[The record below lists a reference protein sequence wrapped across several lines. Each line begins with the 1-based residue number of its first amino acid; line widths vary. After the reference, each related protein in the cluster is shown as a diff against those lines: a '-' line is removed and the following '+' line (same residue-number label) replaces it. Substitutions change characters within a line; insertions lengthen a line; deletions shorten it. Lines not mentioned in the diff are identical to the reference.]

1 MRKCHRSHFAFFCVG
16 SLVVGSTVFSS
27 GCKVVKFFAP
37 AEKIELASVDD
48 VRGAGAPLPIDS
60 ASNRGL
66 EIRLW
71 VVDDTTWDATRILN
85 EYEHSD
91 DEESD
96 LVLQDHQSPFNA
108 DDILDWKKWGY
119 RIVAMPVNEVQVF
132 LDQLTPV
139 QTTKVQWLGEFAQW
153 RPIVRAGELSNAFVR
168 VDDQLQ
174 EIELGRPSMI
184 ARSWIEP
191 DFTSARAGAVVR
203 LELGMQIENDSRAR
217 GNRLYAESQS
227 RVREESGQVIDDL
240 LMSLRLDG
248 SQAVVIVGE
257 SPDMDWTSIPDLQ
270 QIQVQIEESEEQE
283 RKSSFGP
290 SEVDHESA
298 DSANYD
304 TDDSEVAPSTETQS
318 NSRSS
323 SKSRDFFEP
332 SKPIGSTL
340 GELMLTSP
348 GSRIAKLN
356 QSRKAPIRVIVVFIP
371 RLEGGF
377 SILPRTENSSQR
389 ESGL

>member
-1 MRKCHRSHFAFFCVG
+1 MHSCIRSQLVFFVIASLLVG
-16 SLVVGSTVFSS
+16 SMFFSS

-37 AEKIELASVDD
+37 AERIELASVEDGS
-48 VRGAGAPLPIDS
+48 VTGAPLPIDS
-60 ASNRGL
+60 ASTRGL

-71 VVDDTTWDATRILN
+71 VVDDTTWDATRLLN
-85 EYEHSD
+85 SYQFSED
-91 DEESD
+91 VVDENSSSS
-96 LVLQDHQSPFNA
+96 HQSPFQSK
-108 DDILDWKKWGY
+108 DLLDWREWGY
-119 RIVAMPVNEVQVF
+119 RIVAIPVDEVQGF

-153 RPIVRAGELSNAFVR
+153 RPIVRAGSLSSSYVR
-168 VDDQLQ
+168 VDDQLK

-191 DFTSARAGAVVR
+191 DFTSERIGAVVR
-203 LELGMQIENDSRAR
+203 LELGMQIENSSRTR
-217 GNRLYAESQS
+217 GNGFYTEPQS
-227 RVREESGQVIDDL
+227 RVLEENGQVIDDL

-257 SPDMDWTSIPDLQ
+257 SPDMDWGTIPDLQ
-270 QIQVQIEESEEQE
+270 TLQTKIEEPESQN

-290 SEVDHESA
+290 SE
-298 DSANYD
+298 
-304 TDDSEVAPSTETQS
+304 TDQSSTESDDALSDTS
-318 NSRSS
+318 SRSENESISRSS
-323 SKSRDFFEP
+323 SSNREYLEP
-332 SKPIGSTL
+332 SVPIGSTL

-348 GSRIAKLN
+348 GSRISQLN
-356 QSRKAPIRVIVVFIP
+356 KSRKAPIRVVVVFIP

-377 SILPRTENSSQR
+377 SILPRSENNAQE